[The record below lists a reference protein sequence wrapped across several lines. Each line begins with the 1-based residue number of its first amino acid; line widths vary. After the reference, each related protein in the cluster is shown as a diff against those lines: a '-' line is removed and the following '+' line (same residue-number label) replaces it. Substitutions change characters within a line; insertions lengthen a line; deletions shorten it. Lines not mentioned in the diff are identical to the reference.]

1 MFADIKLPEN
11 TLKKCLNSSLIK
23 CSKFFHSIISVH
35 VLQTS
40 WLLQQNTQFLSTPPH
55 LIIIFF
61 LLAVID
67 EWEWILLASWAD
79 QRVKKTCLWNDYYCY
94 YCPLY
99 YPVCV
104 IIFYKHLYFFCSRKL
119 SGVSF
124 RTVCELFRVRKKL
137 LPKFFLSSFSCIYMY
152 VTRAGK
158 SRDSSGV

>member
-23 CSKFFHSIISVH
+23 CSKFFHSIISDH

-104 IIFYKHLYFFCSRKL
+104 IIFYKHLYFFFLFEEVVWRFVSHCVWIVSSKKEIAAQIFSFFFFVYIYVCNSSRQ
-119 SGVSF
+119 
-124 RTVCELFRVRKKL
+124 E
-137 LPKFFLSSFSCIYMY
+137 
-152 VTRAGK
+152 
-158 SRDSSGV
+158 SRL